1 MEITF
6 SYLSIGSL
14 RRALLYPADPPNLF
28 PLMATTL
35 LLLLPVTG
43 LGIDKRGSCR

>member
-6 SYLSIGSL
+6 SYLPIGSL

-35 LLLLPVTG
+35 LLLPVTG
-43 LGIDKRGSCR
+43 LSIDERESCS